1 MGCHKASPA
10 RRDDAGM
17 TGPRSRDLT
26 GSLRQKRG
34 DTRVGTIEEHY
45 GFDFHCRSD
54 MKLKTLR
61 KEVRLTGIKELVEAP
76 RCGKQGFGPQ
86 ADPQVRS
93 VVQRWRW

>member
-1 MGCHKASPA
+1 
-10 RRDDAGM
+10 
-17 TGPRSRDLT
+17 
-26 GSLRQKRG
+26 
-34 DTRVGTIEEHY
+34 
-45 GFDFHCRSD
+45 
-54 MKLKTLR
+54 LKTLR